1 MTTAAPRRDFGTRV
15 ADALSSQVLNALVGI
30 AGIAIPVAAWVA
42 EKSLLRDV
50 LLGAETVLLLLM
62 VANHMWLRRI
72 YIQLR
77 RANDRHMADA
87 RYFALVR
94 QQLERELIAG
104 FGEIADGH
112 LQVYASEVPRLSVL
126 LFQALIDSG
135 SEPKRVLAADLTT
148 SPDLLTQR
156 REYLAVNRRLIES
169 GGTVQRLFICWQD
182 DLARHDF
189 ARSLLALVD
198 HHRALGVQCALGVR
212 DRLRADQAVDFVVV
226 SKAAV
231 LLEEEQGDTD
241 YRRGRSS
248 VYFKHVERWAGR
260 FESIWGHGSD
270 SAPFVLQ
277 SYEATARPMLD
288 AGTWD
293 DAAVREAASR
303 L

>member
-1 MTTAAPRRDFGTRV
+1 MTTASPRQDLGTRV
-15 ADALSSQVLNALVGI
+15 ADALSSQVLNAVVGI
-30 AGIAIPVAAWVA
+30 AGIAIPIAAWVA

-198 HHRALGVQCALGVR
+198 HHRSLGVQCALGVR

>member
-1 MTTAAPRRDFGTRV
+1 M
-15 ADALSSQVLNALVGI
+15 ADTLSSQALNALVGI
-30 AGIAIPVAAWVA
+30 VGVVIPVVAWVA
-42 EKSLLRDV
+42 ERSLLKDI

-77 RANDRHMADA
+77 RANDRHMSDA

-94 QQLERELIAG
+94 EQLERELMAG

-126 LFQALIDSG
+126 LYQALIDAG
-135 SEPKRVLAADLTT
+135 TEPKRVLAADLTT
-148 SPDLLTQR
+148 NPDLLTQR
-156 REYLAVNRRLIES
+156 REYLAVNRRLIEV
-169 GGTVQRLFICWQD
+169 GGTVQRLFICWQN
-182 DLARHDF
+182 DLVRQDF
-189 ARSLLALVD
+189 ARALLALVD
-198 HHRALGVQCALGVR
+198 HHRSLGVQCALAVR
-212 DRLRADQAVDFVVV
+212 DRLRADQAVDFVVI

-231 LLEEEQGDTD
+231 LLEEEQGDAD

-248 VYFKHVERWAGR
+248 VYFKQVERWAGR
-260 FESIWGHGSD
+260 FESVWGHGSD
-270 SAPFVLQ
+270 SAPFTLQ
-277 SYEATARPMLD
+277 SYEAAVRPMLD

-293 DAAVREAASR
+293 ESAVHGTAAR

>member
-1 MTTAAPRRDFGTRV
+1 M
-15 ADALSSQVLNALVGI
+15 
-30 AGIAIPVAAWVA
+30 A
-42 EKSLLRDV
+42 EKSLLKDV
-50 LLGAETVLLLLM
+50 LLAAETVLLLLM

-77 RANDRHMADA
+77 RANDRHMSDA
-87 RYFALVR
+87 QYFALVR
-94 QQLERELIAG
+94 EQLERELMAG

-126 LFQALIDSG
+126 LYQALIDSG
-135 SEPKRVLAADLTT
+135 TEPKRVLAADLTT

-156 REYLAVNRRLIES
+156 REYLAVNRRLVEA
-169 GGTVQRLFICWQD
+169 GGTIQRLFICWQD
-182 DLARHDF
+182 DLAREDF
-189 ARSLLALVD
+189 ARSLLELVD
-198 HHRALGVQCALGVR
+198 HHRSLGVQCALAVR

-231 LLEEEQGDTD
+231 LLEEEQGDAD

-277 SYEATARPMLD
+277 SYETTVRPMLNGG
-288 AGTWD
+288 AWD
-293 DAAVREAASR
+293 EAAVREAAAR

>member
-1 MTTAAPRRDFGTRV
+1 MTTAAPRQDFGTRV
-15 ADALSSQVLNALVGI
+15 ADALSSQVLNAVVGI

-77 RANDRHMADA
+77 RANDRHMADS
-87 RYFALVR
+87 RYFGLVR

-135 SEPKRVLAADLTT
+135 SDPKRVLAADLTT
-148 SPDLLTQR
+148 NPDLLTQR

-182 DLARHDF
+182 DLTRHEF

-198 HHRALGVQCALGVR
+198 HHRSLGVQCALAVR

-288 AGTWD
+288 GGTWD
-293 DAAVREAASR
+293 EAAVRETAAR